1 MSEKVKEI
9 QHEHQTEIV
18 YSNKHKSY
26 YESKEYVDYRKEW
39 DTRLGNRQHKDFPV
53 NLDVS
58 VTNHCNIKCVMCT
71 RTITALTWSYGTLVN
86 TLIQSFNI

>member
-18 YSNKHKSY
+18 YSNDHKSY
-26 YESKEYVDYRKEW
+26 YESKEYLDYRREW
-39 DTRLGNRQHKDFPV
+39 DTRHGNRQYKDFPV

-71 RTITALTWSYGTLVN
+71 DNYKSQYGVME
-86 TLIQSFNI
+86 FW